1 MEHVSDQA
9 LIVAVALV
17 AGMVAQV
24 LARHLRVPGIVLLL
38 AAGAILGPDFLGWV
52 RPRELGPALQA
63 LVGFAVSIVLFE
75 GGLNLDLRNLV
86 AQAKSIRQLVTLGA
100 LVTAIGGTLLPML
113 LLGWDWKP
121 SLLFGTL
128 VIVTGPTVVTPLL
141 RRMRVQ
147 RRVGTVL
154 EAEGVFGDA
163 IGAIIAVVA
172 LEVVV
177 SPSGASVAEGFG
189 HLFLRLGSGTV
200 FGIVGGLIIGYAF
213 KVEHLVPEG
222 LENIFTLSAVLALFQ
237 GSNALF
243 PESGI
248 VAAIFAG
255 LTIGNMHIEAIRELR
270 EFKEQLTVL
279 MITLLFVL
287 LAADVRLE
295 QLEALGLPGLLTVA
309 LLMLV
314 VRPLNV
320 FIGTAGTGLN
330 LREKLFMSWLA
341 PRGIVAAAVASLFA
355 QSLDDAGIPGG
366 TELRA
371 LVFLVIAITVTLQ
384 GLSGGWIAGMLGLR
398 RAKHTGFVILG
409 ANPLALVVG
418 EILKNDG
425 QEVLFL
431 DSNPGSCREA
441 EERGFRVLYGNALS
455 GNTLQR
461 AELDSRSGCVAL
473 TSNGG
478 VNYAFARRAVREYR
492 VPWVWLALD
501 PSNRQV
507 TEGMLQEIKGRV
519 LFGEARSVDR
529 WQHHLQRGSAVLESW
544 RYEGLPAEAEADE
557 AVAPIPLIPLPSE
570 LRNSGLPIA
579 VKRRDVRPIDSRYAP
594 QEDDR
599 LEVLVLEERAEVVAD
614 WLTARGWLRSASRRL
629 ARN

>member
-1 MEHVSDQA
+1 M
-9 LIVAVALV
+9 L
-17 AGMVAQV
+17 AQV
-24 LARHLRVPGIVLLL
+24 VARHLRVPGIVLLL
-38 AAGAILGPDFLGWV
+38 AAGALLGPDFLGWV
-52 RPRELGPALQA
+52 RPQELGPALEA
-63 LVGFAVSIVLFE
+63 LVGFAVSIILFE
-75 GGLNLDLRNLV
+75 GGLNLDFRSLV
-86 AQAKSIRQLVTLGA
+86 KQAKSIRQLVTLGS

-113 LLGWDWKP
+113 VLGWDWRP
-121 SLLFGTL
+121 SVLFGTL

-141 RRMRVQ
+141 RRMRVH

-163 IGAIIAVVA
+163 IGAIVAVVA

-177 SPSGASVAEGFG
+177 SPSGASVAEGML
-189 HLFLRLGSGTV
+189 HLVLRLGSGTV
-200 FGIVGGLIIGYAF
+200 FGILGGLAIGYAF
-213 KVEHLVPEG
+213 RAERLVPEG

-255 LTIGNMHIEAIRELR
+255 LTISNMHIEVLHELR

-295 QLEALGLPGLLTVA
+295 QLRDLGQLGLLTVA
-309 LLMLV
+309 LLMFV

-320 FIGTAGTGLN
+320 FIGTAGTDLN

-355 QSLDDAGIPGG
+355 QSLDDAGIGGG

-371 LVFLVIAITVTLQ
+371 LIFLVIAVTVTLQ
-384 GLSGGWIAGMLGLR
+384 GLTGGFIAGLLGLR

-409 ANPLALVVG
+409 ANPLARLVG
-418 EILKNDG
+418 TILRNDE

-431 DSNPGSCREA
+431 DSNPNSCRDAQEM
-441 EERGFRVLYGNALS
+441 GFRVLYGNALS
-455 GNTLQR
+455 GNVLQR
-461 AELDSRSGCVAL
+461 AELDSKSGCL
-473 TSNGG
+473 SITSNGS

-492 VPWVWLALD
+492 VPRAWVGLD
-501 PSNRQV
+501 RTHRRV
-507 TEGMLQEIKGRV
+507 TDGMLQEIKGRM
-519 LFGEARSVDR
+519 LFGEPRSIDR
-529 WQHHLQRGSAVLESW
+529 WQHHIQRGSAVLESW
-544 RYEGLPAEAEADE
+544 RFDGDPKEAIEPLTPLPAE
-557 AVAPIPLIPLPSE
+557 LT
-570 LRNSGLPIA
+570 NHGLPIA
-579 VKRRDVRPIDSRYAP
+579 IKRREVRPVDRQFKPQTGDVLFIVMVSDRVEEVAEWLVDRSWSRVESGPIENA
-594 QEDDR
+594 
-599 LEVLVLEERAEVVAD
+599 
-614 WLTARGWLRSASRRL
+614 
-629 ARN
+629 